1 MAVAISAS
9 VIEWYSVKIFLLPIS
24 RMLVGFGVMTP
35 VTASV
40 VAGESHFPSLAR
52 MRRDTTKEGN
62 VEVSPFQ
69 MLSNGAETVA
79 YAVDPERDDKSKGS
93 AEAKG
98 SKTLGGG
105 AAALGMLL
113 IAVTRSPIA
122 AARSTLVAMLLR
134 VLDLSRIRD
143 SRRSR
148 LMER

>member
-1 MAVAISAS
+1 MTALV
-9 VIEWYSVKIFLLPIS
+9 VPGLFHLPS
-24 RMLVGFGVMTP
+24 F
-35 VTASV
+35 
-40 VAGESHFPSLAR
+40 AR
-52 MRRDTTKEGN
+52 IRKDTTKEGN
-62 VEVSPFQ
+62 VEISPSQIVS
-69 MLSNGAETVA
+69 SGAKMVE
-79 YAVDPERDDKSKGS
+79 YAIDPERDDKSKGS

-105 AAALGMLL
+105 AAALGMLFM
-113 IAVTRSPIA
+113 AATSSPIA